1 MVPLGSLLPPAL
13 LLAAGFAPT
22 SPFRPMLFMD
32 AEDTADGWG
41 LMEPQASSVVPNA
54 AYRPPPLP
62 YQLGS
67 LVISVMESA
76 SHPGSWEVY
85 AENTTGWFVPAPPP
99 PPPSPSPHV
108 LATFREPL
116 RAGAG
121 AARDELGAHH
131 DCGLLRFT
139 TRDFVTYSPPH
150 TALHIPSCSGTPTMK
165 SIARSPQG
173 LYAMFTVG
181 GGDGASGTYTSR
193 DEGMT
198 WHQGVT
204 AGVAKPDKDDL
215 NLIYCQVRRALTP
228 CKLAL
233 VAARCFSSR
242 SRRAQGRFVDMQ
254 IRWQNHTLRPGF
266 CDNGGCDRRRVITAK
281 TSHNGVDCE
290 HRDCVLEGLN

>member
-1 MVPLGSLLPPAL
+1 MVPLGSLLPPVL

-121 AARDELGAHH
+121 AARDGLGAHH
-131 DCGLLRFT
+131 DCALLRFT

-198 WHQGVT
+198 WQQGVT

-215 NLIYCQVRRALTP
+215 NLIYC
-228 CKLAL
+228 
-233 VAARCFSSR
+233 
-242 SRRAQGRFVDMQ
+242 QGRFVDMQ